1 MAEQAFALSPISASA
16 SLSTQADYDAISEAF
31 METARGRWFLAEFA
45 RRNRNADTAMVLDAV
60 ARIERTLA
68 TQKQPAPFGDAPDVL
83 PAVTAILAA
92 ARANAEAAFANPAM
106 DDALAQARK
115 SARVIR
121 EIAWGLRE
129 SGADNRI
136 CGLLDA
142 QVNAIDAACG
152 ELSTRDLRDGVLGAF
167 DRAADKMADLAKS
180 IERPASVVATP
191 AKTPFEKPKIVPAHA
206 EAVKAATDNVET
218 AKPATKIEATV
229 VRLEQQ
235 QSVTPAPV
243 ANSAAHAIDETALV
257 ANIGGS
263 LGASLLVSGIVPKP
277 VSPKSD
283 PLAPIRRMSAAE
295 KIAFF
300 S

>member
-16 SLSTQADYDAISEAF
+16 SLPSQADYDAIGEAF
-31 METARGRWFLAEFA
+31 METARGRWFLAEYA

-68 TQKQPAPFGDAPDVL
+68 AQKQPAPLSDAPDVM

-92 ARANAEAAFANPAM
+92 ARANTETAFANPNT

-115 SARVIR
+115 SARAIR

-129 SGADNRI
+129 SGSDNRI
-136 CGLLDA
+136 CGFLDA
-142 QVNAIDAACG
+142 QVDAIDAACV
-152 ELSTRDLRDGVLGAF
+152 ELSTRDLRGGVLGAF

-180 IERPASVVATP
+180 IERPVPGAATP
-191 AKTPFEKPKIVPAHA
+191 AKTPFEKPKIVPANA
-206 EAVKAATDNVET
+206 EAIKAATVNIET
-218 AKPATKIEATV
+218 AKAATKIEATV
-229 VRLEQQ
+229 VRLEQP
-235 QSVTPAPV
+235 QSVTPPAAPV
-243 ANSAAHAIDETALV
+243 AHAIDEAALF